1 MIRSIGPVYA
11 QNLVRGF
18 GVAVRYHRRGVAAPV
33 LRQPGFDPPLTAR
46 PHCSANS
53 CPRGTRYLTSRRER
67 WAHLLTTVLIDGLD
81 AADGAV
87 REALDVGVANDDLV
101 LTISDRR
108 REPPAPEPITTSEAL
123 AL

>member
-1 MIRSIGPVYA
+1 M
-11 QNLVRGF
+11 
-18 GVAVRYHRRGVAAPV
+18 
-33 LRQPGFDPPLTAR
+33 
-46 PHCSANS
+46 
-53 CPRGTRYLTSRRER
+53 
-67 WAHLLTTVLIDGLD
+67 LIDGLD